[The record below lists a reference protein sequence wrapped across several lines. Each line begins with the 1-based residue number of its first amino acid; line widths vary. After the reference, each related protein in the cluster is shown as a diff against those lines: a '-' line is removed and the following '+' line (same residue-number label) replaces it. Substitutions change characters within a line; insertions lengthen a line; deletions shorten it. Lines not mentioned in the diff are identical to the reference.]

1 MGVGLQSVILLYLR
15 RGAHA
20 RAKQLEDTKG
30 DHPWRTGG
38 RPTRELARSNQSILM
53 GIGLQQQSVHLKRAA
68 LTKGDHPWRTGG
80 RPTRELAKRN
90 QSIRKRLDFNP
101 NGDWIATSVV
111 LKVTPCHQ
119 QQSVHLKRAALLK
132 RLFAELE

>member
-1 MGVGLQSVILLYLR
+1 MKRTAVHEVTPYLNLRVQQKMSLVSLKAFSCRHSPFATAVSVELRGHKEHVLLYLR

-20 RAKQLEDTKG
+20 RAKQLGDIKG

-38 RPTRELARSNQSILM
+38 RPTQEGKS
-53 GIGLQQQSVHLKRAA
+53 
-68 LTKGDHPWRTGG
+68 
-80 RPTRELAKRN
+80 N

-101 NGDWIATSVV
+101 SVGLDCNECG
-111 LKVTPCHQ
+111 LKGTPCHQ
-119 QQSVHLKRAALLK
+119 QQSVHLKRAALLT